1 MPCSHD
7 NSPKKE
13 LATNQNVA
21 QNAQQPKR
29 SQLSSDPLKIGVEDS
44 RLFPTLTRTYFRHAM
59 PPLQLPTIK
68 IPFMQYTCP
77 VLGLANWQHFS
88 LLCISF
94 KGVNL
99 AGDKTMSG

>member
-1 MPCSHD
+1 MPRSHD

-21 QNAQQPKR
+21 QNAR
-29 SQLSSDPLKIGVEDS
+29 TIGITTLSSDPLKIGVEDS

-68 IPFMQYTCP
+68 IHLNPTLLVFY
-77 VLGLANWQHFS
+77 GHF
-88 LLCISF
+88 LISTYSHF
-94 KGVNL
+94 PIR
-99 AGDKTMSG
+99 